1 MKKETIIPIAIIL
14 LVFCYLMY
22 QKGCNNELSK
32 RPNYPSINV
41 DNLIRLNEIDD
52 SIYWANKLKIADSKP
67 KVETM
72 SRAEIKTYYKNLVKS
87 RTDIRYIYDTTY
99 LMTDLDTCEQLA
111 IMYSIDY
118 DVCNEQ
124 LMAAELALAKKNV
137 LIDTL
142 GSSLKATQSDIKALE
157 LEVVALTKQKRNL
170 KRLTAFFIGLSAAL
184 VLK

>member
-41 DNLIRLNEIDD
+41 DSLIKVNKIDD
-52 SIYWANKLKIADSKP
+52 SIYWANKIKIAESKP
-67 KVETM
+67 KVQNM
-72 SRAEIKTYYKNLVKS
+72 SKAEIKTYYNNLVRS
-87 RTDIRYIYDTTY
+87 RTDIIYIHDTTIN
-99 LMTDLDTCEQLA
+99 TTAFDSCEQLA

-118 DVCNEQ
+118 EICAEQ
-124 LMAAELALAKKNV
+124 LMDCEAQMDKKNNIINV
-137 LIDTL
+137 LST
-142 GSSLKATQSDIKALE
+142 SLKLTQSDIKALE
-157 LEVVALTKQKRNL
+157 LEVAALTKQKRNL